1 MVIIMLIDVREPH
14 EYRMGHIP
22 NSINVSKDLLE
33 LVPEQYL
40 DKNKKYMLYCD
51 TGPVSI
57 KLSSELNKLGYHTTY
72 LKGGYSKWIKE
83 NDTL

>member
-1 MVIIMLIDVREPH
+1 MNILIDIREQH

-40 DKNKKYMLYCD
+40 NKNKKYILYCD
-51 TGPVSI
+51 TGPISI
-57 KLSSELNKLGYHTTY
+57 NLSNELNKLGYHTTY
-72 LKGGYSKWIKE
+72 LKGGYSAWLK
-83 NDTL
+83 NNPTL